1 MWPIEGD
8 RLIAADRMVR
18 PHTTWSVKMSY
29 PNSGED
35 PYGGQYGG
43 GQYGGGQYGGG
54 FGGPPGPPPENNLVW
69 AILSTLFCCLPLGIV
84 SIVKAANVNS
94 LWAAGQFQQAQQ
106 ASQDARKF
114 ALWAAIAGVVL
125 GVIYFAFVMVAAAGS
140 M

>member
-1 MWPIEGD
+1 
-8 RLIAADRMVR
+8 
-18 PHTTWSVKMSY
+18 MSY

-35 PYGGQYGG
+35 SFG

-84 SIVKAANVNS
+84 AIVKAANVNS

-106 ASQDARKF
+106 ASEDARKF

>member
-1 MWPIEGD
+1 
-8 RLIAADRMVR
+8 MV
-18 PHTTWSVKMSY
+18 Y
-29 PNSGED
+29 PNSGDENF
-35 PYGGQYGG
+35 GGQYGGDPYG

-94 LWAAGQFQQAQQ
+94 LWAAGQFEQAQQ
-106 ASQDARKF
+106 ASADAKKF
-114 ALWAAIAGVVL
+114 AMWGAIAGVVV
-125 GVIYFAFVMVAAAGS
+125 GVLYFLFIMLAAAGS

>member
-1 MWPIEGD
+1 MG
-8 RLIAADRMVR
+8 
-18 PHTTWSVKMSY
+18 Y

-43 GQYGGGQYGGG
+43 DQYGGGQYGGQYGGGHNPGG

-84 SIVKAANVNS
+84 AIVKAANVNS

-106 ASQDARKF
+106 ASQDAKKF
-114 ALWAAIAGVVL
+114 ALWGAIAGVVV
-125 GVIYFAFVMVAAAGS
+125 GVLYFVFIMVAAAGS